1 MADYVRYYVFAMIVL
16 YFGWR
21 VDRAYGLMTHATQ
34 KGALLGIHWVF
45 AGTFLGTAALPCIAH
60 SCSRYAALAA
70 GSTVGR
76 DGRKSPR
83 GKGLPCRFC
92 CSCANLVGAV
102 RYRARMVR

>member
-60 SCSRYAALAA
+60 PCSDTYGVPLSVNRSALCGAC
-70 GSTVGR
+70 
-76 DGRKSPR
+76 
-83 GKGLPCRFC
+83 CRE
-92 CSCANLVGAV
+92 
-102 RYRARMVR
+102 YRR